1 MNILEMT
8 QAATYVPESLPTELA
23 MLFGQ
28 ALPHPLPP
36 KSLRRTVS
44 QVNHEAT
51 GALLERALL
60 GKNQEA
66 QLSRIK
72 ARRQMILDFLDEQGE
87 VFLTDLLELDIK
99 RGTLEKDLKDLIK
112 AGEVTAELLQ
122 HGMVRM
128 NLYRRTNCE
137 CEE

>member
-8 QAATYVPESLPTELA
+8 SAAAYVPDSLPTELA

-72 ARRQMILDFLDEQGE
+72 ARRQMILDFLDDQGE
-87 VFLTDLLELDIK
+87 VFLADLLELDIK
-99 RGTLEKDLKDLIK
+99 RGTLEKDLREMKRS
-112 AGEVTAELLQ
+112 GEIEAELLE
-122 HGMVRM
+122 HGVVRM
-128 NLYRRTNCE
+128 NLYRRAE
-137 CEE
+137 R